1 MSPVVSLAM
10 PFFGLILLG
19 FACGRLM
26 KLPEAGLAWM
36 NFFIVYVSLPPLFF
50 KLVSATPFEQL
61 TNWRFIILT
70 TFCTFCIY
78 VLALGV
84 GLFANKGNLREGAI
98 AAIVGAYSNVG
109 YMGPGLTLAAL
120 GPSSSVPTALIFV
133 FDSMFFFSIVP
144 FLMAMGGREAI
155 RVGPMVWLVFKRIV
169 THPFNV
175 ATFCGV
181 VAAWFKWQPPLAIDT
196 ILNLLK
202 GAAAPVA
209 LFTLGVTVALR
220 PLTRVP
226 AELPVLLII
235 KLVVHPLL
243 VFTILAMM
251 GGFDPIW
258 VTTAV
263 LMAALPPALNA
274 YVMARQYESYVQRAS
289 SGVLVGTLVSIVTV
303 TGLLWLIAEKKLP
316 GL

>member
-10 PFFGLILLG
+10 PFFGLIVLG

-36 NFFIVYVSLPPLFF
+36 NFFIVYVALPPLFF

-61 TNWRFIILT
+61 TNVRFVVLT
-70 TFCTFCIY
+70 TFCTFVAY
-78 VLALGV
+78 VASLGV
-84 GLFANKGNLREGAI
+84 GLYANSGKLKEGTI
-98 AAIVGAYSNVG
+98 AAIVGGYSNVG

-120 GPSSSVPTALIFV
+120 GPSASVPTALIFV
-133 FDSMFFFSIVP
+133 FDSMFFFSMVP
-144 FLMAMGGREAI
+144 FLMALGGGEKI
-155 RVGPMVWLVFKRIV
+155 RILPMAALVTKRIV

-175 ATFCGV
+175 ATFFGV
-181 VAAWFKWQPPLAIDT
+181 VAAWFKWTPPLALDT
-196 ILNLLK
+196 MLNLLK

-226 AELPVLLII
+226 KELPFLLLI
-235 KLVVHPLL
+235 KLVLHPAL
-243 VFTILAMM
+243 VFVVLTSV
-251 GGFDPIW
+251 GGIEPIW
-258 VTTAV
+258 VTVAV

-274 YVMARQYESYVQRAS
+274 YVMARQYETYVQRAS
-289 SGVLVGTLVSIVTV
+289 AGVLVGTLVSIFTV
-303 TGLLWLIAEKKLP
+303 TALLWLIAEKKLP

>member
-1 MSPVVSLAM
+1 M

-36 NFFIVYVSLPPLFF
+36 NFFIVYVALPPLFF

-61 TNWRFIILT
+61 TNGRFVVLT
-70 TFCTFCIY
+70 TFCTFVAY
-78 VLALGV
+78 VASFGV
-84 GLFANKGNLREGAI
+84 GLLANRGNLKDSAI

-120 GPSSSVPTALIFV
+120 GAGASVPTALIFV
-133 FDSMFFFSIVP
+133 FDSMFFFSMVP
-144 FLMAMGGREAI
+144 LLMALAGGEKI
-155 RVGPMVWLVFKRIV
+155 RLLPMAALVTRRIA

-175 ATFCGV
+175 ATFFGV
-181 VAAWFKWQPPLAIDT
+181 VAAWFKWTPPLAVDT
-196 ILNLLK
+196 ILNMLK

-226 AELPVLLII
+226 AELPVLLLI
-235 KLVVHPLL
+235 KLVGHPLL
-243 VFTILAMM
+243 VFVVLSAI
-251 GGFDPIW
+251 GGFEPIW
-258 VTTAV
+258 VTTAI

-274 YVMARQYESYVQRAS
+274 YVMARQYDAYVQRAS
-289 SGVLVGTLVSIVTV
+289 SGVLVGTLVSVITV
-303 TGLLWLIAEKKLP
+303 TTLLWMLAEKKLP

>member
-1 MSPVVSLAM
+1 MIPVVSLAM

-19 FACGRLM
+19 FAAGRRA

-36 NFFIVYVSLPPLFF
+36 NFFIVYISLPPLFF
-50 KLVSATPFEQL
+50 KLVAATPFEQL
-61 TNWRFIILT
+61 ANGRFIGMT
-70 TFCTFCIY
+70 TLCTALIY
-78 VLALGV
+78 ALSLAV
-84 GLFANKGNLREGAI
+84 GLYTNRGNLRESTIGAI
-98 AAIVGAYSNVG
+98 IGAYSNIG

-120 GPSSSVPTALIFV
+120 GPASSVPTAMIFV
-133 FDSMFFFSIVP
+133 FDSMFVFSVVP
-144 FLMAMGGREAI
+144 LLMALGGGEKI
-155 RVGPMVWLVFKRIV
+155 RFLPMAALVARRIF

-181 VAAWFKWQPPLAIDT
+181 AAAWFKWTPPLALDIM
-196 ILNLLK
+196 LNLLK

-226 AELPVLLII
+226 RELPLLLLI
-235 KLVVHPLL
+235 KLVLHPLA
-243 VFTILAMM
+243 VFGALEFV
-251 GGFDPIW
+251 GGFDPVW

-274 YVMARQYESYVQRAS
+274 YVMARQYETYVQRAS
-289 SGVLVGTLVSIVTV
+289 SGVLVGTLVSVVTV
-303 TGLLWLIAEKKLP
+303 TALLWLISRHPLP

>member
-36 NFFIVYVSLPPLFF
+36 NFFIVYVALPPLFF

-61 TNWRFIILT
+61 TNVRFVLLT
-70 TFCTFCIY
+70 TFCTFVAY
-78 VLALGV
+78 VASLGV
-84 GLFANKGNLREGAI
+84 GLYANRGNLKEGAI
-98 AAIVGAYSNVG
+98 AAVVGAYSNVG

-120 GPSSSVPTALIFV
+120 GPAASVPTALIFV
-133 FDSMFFFSIVP
+133 FDSMFFFSMVP
-144 FLMAMGGREAI
+144 FLQALAGGGKI
-155 RVGPMVWLVFKRIV
+155 RFWPLATLVFKRIV

-175 ATFCGV
+175 ATFLGV
-181 VAAWFKWQPPLAIDT
+181 AAAWFKWTPPLALDT
-196 ILNLLK
+196 MLNLLK

-226 AELPVLLII
+226 KELPVLLFI
-235 KLVVHPLL
+235 KLIAHPLL
-243 VFTILAMM
+243 VFAVLMGL

-258 VTTAV
+258 VSVAV

-274 YVMARQYESYVQRAS
+274 YVMARQYDSYVERAS

-303 TGLLWLIAEKKLP
+303 TGLLWLIAEKRLP

>member
-1 MSPVVSLAM
+1 MSPVISLAM

-19 FACGRLM
+19 FACGRFM

-61 TNWRFIILT
+61 TNWRFIALT

-78 VLALGV
+78 VAGLGA
-84 GLFANKGNLREGAI
+84 GLYANKGNLREGAI
-98 AAIVGAYSNVG
+98 AAIIGAYANVG

-120 GPSSSVPTALIFV
+120 GPESSVPTALIFV

-144 FLMAMGGREAI
+144 LLMALGGNETI
-155 RVGPMVWLVFKRIV
+155 KVGPLVWLVFKRIV

-235 KLVVHPLL
+235 KLLIAPLL
-243 VFTILAMM
+243 VFGVLEMI

-258 VTTAV
+258 VKTAV
-263 LMAALPPALNA
+263 LMAALPPALGA
-274 YVMARQYESYVQRAS
+274 YVMARQYECYVQRAS

-303 TGLLWLIAEKKLP
+303 TGLLWLVAENKLP